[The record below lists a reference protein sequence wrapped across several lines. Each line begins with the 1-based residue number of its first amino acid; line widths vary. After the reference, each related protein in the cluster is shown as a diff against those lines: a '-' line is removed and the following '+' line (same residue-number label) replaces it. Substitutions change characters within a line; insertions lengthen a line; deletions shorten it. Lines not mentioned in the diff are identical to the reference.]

1 MLMCC
6 YMAGL
11 AKPSRITGGFSHNDK
26 RLVYRALDRIAANLR
41 K

>member
-1 MLMCC
+1 VLLMFA
-6 YMAGL
+6 AGL

-26 RLVYRALDRIAANLR
+26 RLVYRALDRIAASLR